1 MPGSG
6 DQGRLHSHQ
15 CRKKLVHKTILSGL
29 REVVTSPNIYRP
41 AKSEKQ
47 KDIEDYVLNQR
58 IWKIPEKDLNETEL
72 SNLLDRVQSNSHKDA
87 HQSQGEE

>member
-1 MPGSG
+1 M
-6 DQGRLHSHQ
+6 
-15 CRKKLVHKTILSGL
+15 
-29 REVVTSPNIYRP
+29 TSPNIYRP

-47 KDIEDYVLNQR
+47 NKDIEDYVLNQR

-87 HQSQGEE
+87 HQTQGKNG